1 MYKQK
6 AHKMSN
12 KTEANRYELKY
23 PVTLGQETIK
33 EITLQRPTVKDVVA
47 ANRPGGVPAEIEL
60 RMVSLLSGLPAE
72 AIGDL
77 DMEDYT
83 AVQSLLGKLIN
94 TGSPKQG

>member
-1 MYKQK
+1 
-6 AHKMSN
+6 MSN
-12 KTEANRYELKY
+12 KTETNRYELKY
-23 PVTLGQETIK
+23 PVTLGQETIN

-83 AVQSLLGKLIN
+83 AVHSLLGKLIN
-94 TGSPKQG
+94 TSAPKQG